1 MSPYLMGY
9 HDMRPQLFF
18 VFIEEAARIFLV
30 KKKLCTHIFLSLER
44 VFSSSLSKKLQN
56 DIKQRFLCALGVI
69 SKHSPNSLQ
78 THMFSLFLIIFVY
91 FAFVFSE
98 KEE

>member
-1 MSPYLMGY
+1 MICV
-9 HDMRPQLFF
+9 HNFF
-18 VFIEEAARIFLV
+18 LCLLRG
-30 KKKLCTHIFLSLER
+30 CTHIFGEKKVVHAYFLE
-44 VFSSSLSKKLQN
+44 FGESFFLLLFQKKLQN

>member
-1 MSPYLMGY
+1 LRG
-9 HDMRPQLFF
+9 
-18 VFIEEAARIFLV
+18 
-30 KKKLCTHIFLSLER
+30 CTHIFGEKKVVHAYFLEFGESFFF
-44 VFSSSLSKKLQN
+44 FSFKKLQN